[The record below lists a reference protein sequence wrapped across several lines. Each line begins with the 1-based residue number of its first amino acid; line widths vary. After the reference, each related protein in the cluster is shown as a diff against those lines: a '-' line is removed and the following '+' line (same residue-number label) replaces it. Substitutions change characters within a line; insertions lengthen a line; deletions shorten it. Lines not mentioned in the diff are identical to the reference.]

1 MKISTG
7 RWAVASFVG
16 GIATIA
22 VAALPV
28 VAMCAGAGGDSFRR
42 AFLTVAA
49 VVVASLLVIVVT
61 LDLFEER
68 PRRGP
73 FLG

>member
-22 VAALPV
+22 VASLPV
-28 VAMCAGAGGDSFRR
+28 VAVCVGLGDASFRR

-49 VVVASLLVIVVT
+49 VLVASLLVIVVA

>member
-16 GIATIA
+16 GIAA
-22 VAALPV
+22 VAVASLPV
-28 VAMCAGAGGDSFRR
+28 VAVCAGLGDDSFRH
-42 AFLTVAA
+42 AFVTVAA
-49 VVVASLLVIVVT
+49 VVVASLLVIVVA

>member
-7 RWAVASFVG
+7 RWAVANFVG

-28 VAMCAGAGGDSFRR
+28 VAVCVGAGGDSFRR

-49 VVVASLLVIVVT
+49 IVVASLLVVVVT

>member
-1 MKISTG
+1 MKLSTG

-16 GIATIA
+16 GIATIG

-28 VAMCAGAGGDSFRR
+28 VAVCAGAGGDSFRR
-42 AFLTVAA
+42 AFVTVAA
-49 VVVASLLVIVVT
+49 VVVASLLVVIVA

-73 FLG
+73 FPG

>member
-1 MKISTG
+1 MRISTR
-7 RWAVASFVG
+7 RWAVASFVA

-22 VAALPV
+22 VASLPV
-28 VAMCAGAGGDSFRR
+28 VAVCVGARTDSFRH

-49 VVVASLLVIVVT
+49 VVVTALLVVVVA
-61 LDLFEER
+61 LDLFDER